1 MSKVVVDAFTTVA
14 AAVNTAYASNVYS
27 MYGNKIE
34 IANRLLEKDED
45 KVYKYQKYP
54 LIALNMPFK
63 ERVNAD
69 GMNEL
74 SLNIAIMDFTETT
87 YISEER
93 YTQVF
98 MPILEPLYDLFLEK
112 IQESGLFNI
121 IGKPEHDR
129 IDRLF
134 WGTENK
140 TGGRE
145 QEAYVFNDPLDAIE
159 LVNLKLN
166 LLESKC

>member
-1 MSKVVVDAFTTVA
+1 MSKVVVDAFTTVV
-14 AAVNTAYASNVYS
+14 AAVNADYSGDVYS

-34 IANRLLEKDED
+34 IANRLLEKDSD
-45 KVYKYQKYP
+45 MVYKYQKYP
-54 LIALNMPFK
+54 LIALHMPFTEGIK
-63 ERVNAD
+63 AD
-69 GMNEL
+69 GMIEL
-74 SLNIAIMDFTETT
+74 SLNIAIMDFTEET

-93 YTQVF
+93 YQQVF
-98 MPILEPLYDLFLEK
+98 VPILEPLYELLLEK

-121 IGKPEHDR
+121 IGTPEHTR

-134 WGTENK
+134 WGTENQI
-140 TGGRE
+140 GSNE
-145 QEAYVFNDPLDAIE
+145 QDKYVFNDPLDAIE